1 MLKRSSW
8 MSGKAGI
15 MIHYLPP
22 CAEGPNGEKYT
33 SVDDSVD
40 SFDIPAF
47 IERFKKLNAE
57 WLIFT
62 IGQNTGLYNAPN
74 KTLEAQVGP
83 EHMQDYL
90 NEFVFRFNRRR
101 SASRG
106 KLFYRLAQYS
116 VISQPITYQS
126 IIQSVTG

>member
-33 SVDDSVD
+33 SVDDSVN
-40 SFDIPAF
+40 SFDIPSF
-47 IERFKKLNAE
+47 IKQFNALKAQ

-74 KTLEAQVGP
+74 KTLETS
-83 EHMQDYL
+83 L
-90 NEFVFRFNRRR
+90 NI
-101 SASRG
+101 A
-106 KLFYRLAQYS
+106 
-116 VISQPITYQS
+116 
-126 IIQSVTG
+126 